1 MNRYPLVQRQVGEQQ
16 GTASPPAKLNLW
28 LEVFERRSDG
38 FHEIESLMVPISLFD
53 RLTIRV
59 ASAKED
65 ASTSVEQDR
74 LHDQVIRGFR
84 STAPDHLQAILL
96 H

>member
-53 RLTIRV
+53 R
-59 ASAKED
+59 
-65 ASTSVEQDR
+65 
-74 LHDQVIRGFR
+74 
-84 STAPDHLQAILL
+84 
-96 H
+96 